1 MWRSVIHRTSME
13 VPSDDSTDRASPEQ
27 LTQKFRRQS
36 VRHGTLQRK
45 ESVDN
50 HWRLFFA
57 EKETVELPP
66 YDSKLLEARDSIMV
80 V

>member
-1 MWRSVIHRTSME
+1 MA
-13 VPSDDSTDRASPEQ
+13 VPYYDSTDLASPEQ

-45 ESVDN
+45 ESIDN

-57 EKETVELPP
+57 EKETVEPP
-66 YDSKLLEARDSIMV
+66 PCDSKLLGARDSLMV